1 MRSLFL
7 TALLAMAA
15 TASNGAETAQYLNIG
30 VGGRALGMGGAYTA
44 LADDANAIYWNPAGL
59 PGVEKREFQ
68 ASHAELTQS
77 TREDFLSYAQTT
89 SAGTFGGAVTYLSQ
103 GQIDGRD
110 LAGHPT
116 GSFTA
121 SDAAVAFGYGRKTE
135 LVDVGASVKYL
146 QSHIGSAQAESFAFD
161 AGVRRAIGPVQ
172 LGAAVRNVGPGL
184 KYDTQRND
192 LPLRFAFGAAYK
204 FTGGHAVTAELTNGP
219 RGAGTDVGFGGEFQ
233 AVKNVYLRA
242 GYTTQSAITGGSGF
256 DATRGLTLG
265 VGLTRERWTLD
276 YAAVPMGELGSTHR
290 FTLSARW

>member
-1 MRSLFL
+1 M
-7 TALLAMAA
+7 AVLLASAA

-59 PGVEKREFQ
+59 TGVEKHEVQ

-77 TREDFLSYAQTT
+77 TREDFLSYAHTLP
-89 SAGTFGGAVTYLSQ
+89 AGTFGAAVTYLSQ

-121 SDAAVAFGYGRKTE
+121 SDAAVAFGYGRKT
-135 LVDVGASVKYL
+135 DYADFGASAKYL
-146 QSHIGSAQAESFAFD
+146 RSHIGSAEAQSFAVD
-161 AGVRRAIGPVQ
+161 AGVRRTVGAVI
-172 LGAAVRNVGPGL
+172 LGATVRNVGPGL
-184 KYDTQRND
+184 KYDVQRND
-192 LPLRFAFGAAYK
+192 LPLRLAFGAAYK
-204 FTGGHAVTAELTNGP
+204 FTGGHALTAELTNGP
-219 RGAGTDVGFGGEFQ
+219 RGAGTDVGFGGEYQ
-233 AVKNVYLRA
+233 AIKNVYLRA

-256 DATRGLTLG
+256 DAARGLTLG
-265 VGLTRERWTLD
+265 LGLRRDRWFLD

-290 FTLSARW
+290 FTLGVRW

>member
-1 MRSLFL
+1 MKIIL
-7 TALLAMAA
+7 ALLAC
-15 TASNGAETAQYLNIG
+15 ASLAHGAETAPYLNIG

-59 PGVEKREFQ
+59 PGVEKHEIQ
-68 ASHAELTQS
+68 ASHSELTQS
-77 TREDFLSYAQTT
+77 TREDFVSYAQTMT
-89 SAGTFGGAVTYLSQ
+89 AGTFGAAVTYLSQ

-121 SDAAVAFGYGRKTE
+121 SDAAVAFGYGRKMD

-146 QSHIGSAQAESFAFD
+146 QSHIGSAEAQSFAVD
-161 AGVRRAIGPVQ
+161 AGLRRAFGSVQ
-172 LGAAVRNVGPGL
+172 LGAAIRNVGPGL

-192 LPLRFAFGAAYK
+192 LPLRLAFGAAYK
-204 FTGGHAVTAELTNGP
+204 FTGGHAVAAELTNGP
-219 RGAGTDVGFGGEFQ
+219 RGAGTDVGFGGEYQ

-242 GYTTQSAITGGSGF
+242 GYTTQSAITGGTGF
-256 DATRGLTLG
+256 DAARGLTLG
-265 VGLTRERWTLD
+265 LGLRRERWNLD

-290 FTLSARW
+290 FTLGARW